1 MCMYSVLSNTGRR
14 SQRYEIKLTDKRKRL
29 RDAPLPKYVH
39 KAATVGA
46 IAGTT
51 IGASTLAVPGAIG
64 GAVIGAATVGGAAA
78 AIANLISHRDQFIVR
93 DKIAVL
99 EKTGVLRSAETM
111 RDACIHSSGSG
122 KRVALYECAMSILGD
137 ARQIAEDELATE
149 LDSAATALKPKKT
162 ADAST
167 TTEAAGSTASA

>member
-1 MCMYSVLSNTGRR
+1 
-14 SQRYEIKLTDKRKRL
+14 
-29 RDAPLPKYVH
+29 
-39 KAATVGA
+39 
-46 IAGTT
+46 
-51 IGASTLAVPGAIG
+51 VPGAIG